1 MQLILKVVWKNRHSS
16 EWIAS
21 KFHGPLLCSDF
32 WQTES
37 YAKIFFFLNGKL
49 KLLLP
54 HPGFNLGCLIQLEI
68 LQSDDL
74 MVISIPFQHTF
85 LLQFALIPAPV
96 CDWFQCTR
104 AVCGFLFFSLG
115 MGHFLYGISDEMK
128 QSHREQLFAVNSD
141 NLVEVS
147 NK

>member
-1 MQLILKVVWKNRHSS
+1 MFRFLTNR
-16 EWIAS
+16 II
-21 KFHGPLLCSDF
+21 C
-32 WQTES
+32 QNR
-37 YAKIFFFLNGKL
+37 FFFLNGKL

-54 HPGFNLGCLIQLEI
+54 HSGFNLGCLIQLEI

-85 LLQFALIPAPV
+85 LLQFALIPARG
-96 CDWFQCTR
+96 CDRFQC
-104 AVCGFLFFSLG
+104 VVFFSLG